1 MTQHHQA
8 AEQIFTG
15 SSEMA
20 ELMRSH
26 DWSKTP
32 LGNVSS
38 WTSSLKIAVSI
49 CLNSRFPMVIWW
61 GKELVL
67 LYNDAWRQILG
78 VKHPKALG
86 RPGQEIWTEIWDIIG
101 VQLNGVL
108 ETAQAT
114 WSDDMLLLVDRYG
127 YTEEAYFTYSYS
139 PIFLQTGEVG
149 GAFTAVTE
157 TTRRVIGERRLSTL
171 RELASS
177 AVEAKSVEETCRI
190 ASATLAKNPYDIP
203 FALLY
208 LVEQDGNQARLVG
221 TVRVDAETSV
231 SPERVD
237 LTQEHDNYWKLAQV
251 TRSGNIEIV
260 DDLITQIGSLSGGV
274 WDEASRKA
282 IVIPIAQASQKQQV
296 LATLILGISPQLA
309 FDDEY
314 RGFFDLV
321 ASNIK
326 TAIANAQAYE
336 EERQR
341 AEALA
346 ELDRAKTVFFSNIS
360 HEFRTPLTLML
371 GPTEDALSDRA
382 EPLPPAQQA
391 RIETV
396 QRNGM
401 RLLKLVN
408 TLLDFSRIEAGRAQ
422 GTYEPTNLATYTA
435 ELASV
440 FRSTIERA
448 NLRLV
453 VDCPILSESVY
464 VDREMWEKIV
474 LNLLSNAFKF
484 TLEGE
489 ISLQLRELEN
499 RVELKVQDT
508 GIGIPATEL
517 PHLFKRFHRV
527 KGAKGR
533 SFEGS
538 GIGLSLV
545 QELVQLHHG
554 TIEVTSVEG
563 EGTCFTI
570 TIGKGNAHLSAEQLD
585 TSKNLAS
592 TAKVTN
598 FFVEEAS
605 RWLPEA
611 NTQFSNLSSELNS
624 AAPLRT
630 SSLKPESAQTA
641 RILLAD
647 DNADM
652 RDYLKRLLSQRYE
665 VEAVADGIAA
675 LNAIRRL
682 SPDLV
687 LSDVMMP
694 GLDGFE
700 LLRSLRRDLKTQQI
714 PIILLSARAGEEA
727 RLEGLEAGAD
737 DYLTKPF
744 SARELLARVEA
755 TLKLAKLRQE
765 AATREYALR
774 AETEAVSVRLETVLA
789 GINDQFIVFNRN
801 WRITYLNDRAAVAL
815 GQPQEDLLNQNL
827 WDLFPDLLGTEFHDR
842 LHQAMYDRIAT
853 RFEYYYPTWDRWFEN
868 RLYPTP
874 DGIVNLCSEITER
887 KQLEAER
894 SRLLAQEQTAREAA
908 ETANRIKDEFLAVL
922 SHELRSPLNPILG
935 WSKLLQNGN
944 LDASKTK
951 QGLETIE
958 RNARLQSE
966 LIEDLLDVSRILQGK
981 LSLNVNRVNLAATI
995 EAAIETVY
1003 LAAEA
1008 KSISVD
1014 VALDSRVGE
1023 VFGDATR
1030 LQQVVWNLLSNAVKF
1045 TAPGG
1050 HITVQLEQIGDQ
1062 AQFRVSDNGKG
1073 IHPDFLPYVFDY
1085 FRQENSATT
1094 RKFGGLGLGLAIV
1107 RNLVE
1112 LHGGTVWA
1120 DSSGEELGST
1130 FTVNLPL
1137 MPVQTSV
1144 TPDLQSSE
1152 PSLNLNGRQIL
1163 VIDDE
1168 TDSREFVAF
1177 VLELSGAKV
1186 TTATTAKEGL
1196 ANLTQCQPDIL
1207 LSDIGMPDMDGYML
1221 MRQIRAL
1228 PPQQGGNVLA
1238 IALTAYAGDFNQQQ
1252 ALQAGFQ
1259 QHLSKPIE
1267 PDALV
1272 RAISTLLTLKKPLS

>member
-1 MTQHHQA
+1 MY
-8 AEQIFTG
+8 
-15 SSEMA
+15 
-20 ELMRSH
+20 
-26 DWSKTP
+26 
-32 LGNVSS
+32 
-38 WTSSLKIAVSI
+38 
-49 CLNSRFPMVIWW
+49 RF
-61 GKELVL
+61 
-67 LYNDAWRQILG
+67 
-78 VKHPKALG
+78 
-86 RPGQEIWTEIWDIIG
+86 
-101 VQLNGVL
+101 
-108 ETAQAT
+108 
-114 WSDDMLLLVDRYG
+114 G
-127 YTEEAYFTYSYS
+127 YTEECYFEYTFN
-139 PIFLQTGEVG
+139 PIQGQD
-149 GAFTAVTE
+149 GAIDGVFNVVSE
-157 TTRRVIGERRLSTL
+157 TTYRVLNDRRSRLL
-171 RELASS
+171 RELASKTGI
-177 AVEAKSVEETCRI
+177 AKTVEASCKLLLEAFKSD
-190 ASATLAKNPYDIP
+190 PFDIP
-203 FALLY
+203 LALLY
-208 LVEQDGNQARLVG
+208 LIDSDGKHARLFNSSEFASDNLVNPAFIELTAADDPNG
-221 TVRVDAETSV
+221 WPISLAARTAQPQEINNLVSRFGVLPGSPWAEPPQEAMVLPIAAPGQGKMSGV
-231 SPERVD
+231 LVAVASPRRRLD
-237 LTQEHDNYWKLAQV
+237 DNYRDFFTQV
-251 TRSGNIEIV
+251 AR
-260 DDLITQIGSLSGGV
+260 QI
-274 WDEASRKA
+274 AM
-282 IVIPIAQASQKQQV
+282 
-296 LATLILGISPQLA
+296 
-309 FDDEY
+309 
-314 RGFFDLV
+314 
-321 ASNIK
+321 
-326 TAIANAQAYE
+326 AIANAQAYE
-336 EERQR
+336 AEKQR

-346 ELDRAKTVFFSNIS
+346 EIDRAKTLFFNNIS

-408 TLLDFSRIEAGRAQ
+408 TLLDFSRIEAGRVQA
-422 GTYEPTNLATYTA
+422 TYEPTDLATYTA

-453 VDCPILSESVY
+453 VDCPILPESVY
-464 VDREMWEKIV
+464 IDREMWEKIV
-474 LNLLSNAFKF
+474 FNLLSNAFKF

-489 ISLQLRELEN
+489 ISLQLRELED

-570 TIGKGNAHLSAEQLD
+570 AIPTGNAHLPADQID
-585 TSKNLAS
+585 TAKNLTS

-598 FFVEEAS
+598 FLVEEAS

-611 NTQFSNLSSELNS
+611 NTQFSNLSSELNLK
-624 AAPLRT
+624 ALLPD
-630 SSLKPESAQTA
+630 SSFKPQSAQTA
-641 RILLAD
+641 RIILAD

-652 RDYLKRLLSQRYE
+652 RDYMKRLLSQRYE

-675 LNAIRRL
+675 LNAVRRL

-700 LLRSLRRDLKTQQI
+700 LLRSLRTDLKTQQI

-727 RLEGLEAGAD
+727 RVEGLEAGAD

-755 TLKLAKLRQE
+755 TLKLAQLRQE
-765 AATREYALR
+765 AAAREYALR

-789 GINDQFIVFNRN
+789 GINDHFIVFDRN
-801 WRITYLNDRAAVAL
+801 WRIAYLNERAAVAL
-815 GQPQEDLLNQNL
+815 GQPQEDLLDQNL
-827 WDLFPDLLGTEFHDR
+827 WDLFPDLVGTEFYDR
-842 LHQAMYDRIAT
+842 LHQVMYDRIPT
-853 RFEYYYPTWDRWFEN
+853 QFEYYYPVWDRWFEN

-874 DGIVNLCSEITER
+874 DGIVNLCSDISDR

-894 SRLLAQEQTAREAA
+894 NQLLAQEQTAREAA

-935 WSKLLQNGN
+935 WSKLLQNGK
-944 LDASKTK
+944 LDALKTK
-951 QGLETIE
+951 QGLATIE

-995 EAAIETVY
+995 QAAIETVH

-1014 VALDSRVGE
+1014 VALDPGVE
-1023 VFGDATR
+1023 QVFGDATR

-1050 HITVQLEQIGDQ
+1050 RITVQLEQIGDQ
-1062 AQFRVSDNGKG
+1062 AQIGVSDNGKG

-1085 FRQENSATT
+1085 FRQENGATT

-1112 LHGGTVWA
+1112 LHGGTVQA
-1120 DSSGEELGST
+1120 DSSGEELGAT

-1137 MPVQTSV
+1137 MPVQTAV
-1144 TPDLQSSE
+1144 TPDIQSSE
-1152 PSLNLNGRQIL
+1152 PSLNLNGYQIL

-1196 ANLTQCQPDIL
+1196 AILTQCQPDIL

-1221 MRQIRAL
+1221 MQQIRAL
-1228 PPQQGGNVLA
+1228 PPQQGGDVLA

-1252 ALQAGFQ
+1252 ALEAGFQ

-1272 RAISTLLTLKKPLS
+1272 KAISTLLTPTESLN